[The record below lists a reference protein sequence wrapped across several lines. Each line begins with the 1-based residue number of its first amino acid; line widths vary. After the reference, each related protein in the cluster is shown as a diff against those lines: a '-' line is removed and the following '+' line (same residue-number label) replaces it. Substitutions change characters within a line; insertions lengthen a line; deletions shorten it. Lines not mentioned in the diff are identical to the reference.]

1 MSEYNYQINQ
11 LKKEN
16 EELRQARD
24 LAEKNYH
31 ILMNDNN
38 ALNIK
43 LDNLENVFI
52 GNPVSKGEAQ
62 SKSRTKAEDD
72 FMISNVNI
80 LILSTLTNPK

>member
-1 MSEYNYQINQ
+1 MSEYQYQIIQ
-11 LKKEN
+11 LKNEN

-43 LDNLENVFI
+43 LENLGSF
-52 GNPVSKGEAQ
+52 
-62 SKSRTKAEDD
+62 
-72 FMISNVNI
+72 
-80 LILSTLTNPK
+80 